1 MPEIVKEF
9 DLENRDWETLAAWLN
24 VSSGDINTIK
34 QNCAM
39 IIAIA
44 QCYRRELVKTYC
56 DQRGGDPERVKED
69 IRHVLE
75 SEMGTK
81 KQG

>member
-1 MPEIVKEF
+1 MQEIVKEF
-9 DLENRDWETLAAWLN
+9 DLESRDWETLAAWLN
-24 VSSGDINTIK
+24 VSPIPIK
-34 QNCAM
+34 ENCGTSTGM
-39 IIAIA
+39 A
-44 QCYRRELVKTYC
+44 QCCRRELVKTYC

-75 SEMGTK
+75 SKMRIK